1 MPEEKRI
8 EEMNPELDSA
18 PDYIAAIKEL
28 KENTV
33 DRAQYMKLKEENK
46 RLLDNMINGFSPDQ
60 PAPVKEAPDINALRN
75 DLFNKDNTNLDF
87 CRKAVELR
95 DALIENGEIDPFLP
109 YGKQIQPT
117 REDVE
122 SAEHVAN
129 VIKECIDYA
138 DGDSQIFT
146 QELQR
151 RTVDTGPQFNFN
163 RRY

>member
-1 MPEEKRI
+1 MAEEKRI
-8 EEMNPELDSA
+8 EEMDQELDSA

-46 RLLDNMINGFSPDQ
+46 RLLDNMINGFHPDE
-60 PAPVKEAPDINALRN
+60 PAPVKPAPDIDALRK
-75 DLFNKDNTNLDF
+75 DLFNKDQSNLDF
-87 CRKAVELR
+87 CRKAIELR
-95 DALIENGEIDPFLP
+95 DALIEKGEVDPFLP

-122 SAEHVAN
+122 AADRVAK

-151 RTVDTGPQFNFN
+151 RTVDTAPQFNFN